1 MERLLRHLERRF
13 GRYAIHNISF
23 VLLAPQV
30 MLYLVGMVDP
40 QRANRAFEQMVLW
53 PSRLLEG

>member
-40 QRANRAFEQMVLW
+40 QRANRAFEQMVL
-53 PSRLLEG
+53 